1 LKLPVDGRLVL
12 RLRNAVTAGC
22 EQHTL
27 QPVTPTVVNARALR
41 AVSQARVC
49 GKNVFCIVL
58 SKKFNIMS
66 ALSGH
71 QSSTLPQK
79 IDSREGWF
87 RCKKELACACSK
99 MYFY

>member
-1 LKLPVDGRLVL
+1 MKLPVDGRFVL
-12 RLRNAVTAGC
+12 PLRNAVASGS

-41 AVSQARVC
+41 AVSQVRVC
-49 GKNVFCIVL
+49 GKNIICIVL

-66 ALSGH
+66 ALSDH

>member
-1 LKLPVDGRLVL
+1 MKLPVDGRLVL
-12 RLRNAVTAGC
+12 PLHNAVAAGS

-27 QPVTPTVVNARALR
+27 QPVMPTVVNARALH

-49 GKNVFCIVL
+49 GKNIICTVL

-66 ALSGH
+66 GLSGH
-71 QSSTLPQK
+71 QPPTLPQK

-87 RCKKELACACSK
+87 RCKKELACACGK